1 MPAIP
6 CDTHITLNKYLI
18 IFNKYKMPILG
29 GVGEMTLFFFFF
41 NLVWLVGFLRQ
52 CCPGCP
58 RTHSINHAS
67 LQLRDPPWPCLPSAG
82 ICMYHYC
89 PAEKTIFVQF
99 ILIMLF
105 LSTNSAQTFPIY
117 PAPCPCFSLKQ
128 KETGNTNTHKPY
140 KWKLEYTSKRPVRQT
155 NAQTQHY
162 ERKVYKII
170 TGLVLCCPLLSVVN
184 IPSETSWGN

>member
-1 MPAIP
+1 MNLKACLVRYISRWRYNSHTLSSDLHMPAIP

-29 GVGEMTLFFFFF
+29 GVGEMTYFFL

-89 PAEKTIFVQF
+89 PAEKKQF
-99 ILIMLF
+99 LCNLF
-105 LSTNSAQTFPIY
+105 WSCFSSPPTLPRLSPFTQLHAL
-117 PAPCPCFSLKQ
+117 CFSLKQ

-155 NAQTQHY
+155 NAQT
-162 ERKVYKII
+162 
-170 TGLVLCCPLLSVVN
+170 
-184 IPSETSWGN
+184 